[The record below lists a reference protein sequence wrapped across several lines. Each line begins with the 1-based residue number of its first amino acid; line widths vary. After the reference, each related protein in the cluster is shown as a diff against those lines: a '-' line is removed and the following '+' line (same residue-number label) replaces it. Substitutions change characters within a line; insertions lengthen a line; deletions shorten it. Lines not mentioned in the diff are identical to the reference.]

1 MLISPIFN
9 ILSSGFRIVEKLLAV
24 WRHHVLLPFCE
35 RSGTTHAL
43 LPVPRVV
50 LRERVHARVL
60 ALFIWPRDHSQL
72 CARAAYPSIWQPIL
86 ATLALCSEVEVG
98 PPAAVQEHAD
108 QAGVVGHRV
117 RPFPGFVLHY
127 L

>member
-1 MLISPIFN
+1 M
-9 ILSSGFRIVEKLLAV
+9 
-24 WRHHVLLPFCE
+24 LPFRE

-50 LRERVHARVL
+50 LRARVHARVL

-72 CARAAYPSIWQPIL
+72 CASAAYPSIWQPIL
-86 ATLALCSEVEVG
+86 ATLDLCSEVKVG

-108 QAGVVGHRV
+108 PAGVVGHRV
-117 RPFPGFVLHY
+117 RAFSGLVLHY